1 MPSNAVRQIVSLP
14 QALPIVASLAAVLVL
29 AQLPDGPV
37 TDRDRDLVARLT
49 RAGVQRLE
57 QDGATPCDHVDA
69 IVPGHPVTHDD
80 AGAEGAHAPPAPAVV
95 PAAGRCAPPPAVVT
109 TVSAG
114 SAAAPRTSDR
124 HTLRGRAPPRA

>member
-57 QDGATPCDHVDA
+57 QDGAAPCDHADA

-95 PAAGRCAPPPAVVT
+95 PAAGRCAPPPAVGM

-114 SAAAPRTSDR
+114 SAAAPRSPDR
-124 HTLRGRAPPRA
+124 HALRGRAPPRA

>member
-57 QDGATPCDHVDA
+57 QDGAAPCDHVDA
-69 IVPGHPVTHDD
+69 IVPGHPVTRDD

-95 PAAGRCAPPPAVVT
+95 PAAGRCVPPPAVGT

-114 SAAAPRTSDR
+114 SAAAPRSSDR
-124 HTLRGRAPPRA
+124 HALRGRAPPRA